1 MAIRKSIPPSAASA
15 LLQQMPTLPVG
26 LAEFHLIFDTA
37 AIGVA
42 VVNDRGTVVYANP
55 RLAALLGV
63 TVRDIV
69 GSTPANFQHPDD
81 IAADNGMFQE
91 LVEGVRSAYQLE
103 QRYIRADG
111 SVLWG
116 RLSVSAA
123 RREDG
128 VLYSIGFVED
138 VTAEKLERERQRK
151 QQQVL
156 KERQA
161 KAQFLSEAG
170 HVLSSSLDYEATLK
184 TVARLAVPRVADW
197 CTIHVVDQAGTITQL
212 EVAHSNPD
220 ELEIALEYERKYPPD
235 PNDTRRSFNRVLRTG
250 KSELYPEITREMIE
264 RFAVHPDQVRLLVEL
279 KLHSAMIVP
288 LIGSARVLGTITFLS
303 AESRRSYDAADLWLA
318 QALATRA
325 AFAVENA
332 ELLQRAEAANRA
344 KSVFLATMSHEI
356 RTPIN
361 AIVGYSDLL
370 EAGVAGP
377 LTGQQHDYLRRIVES
392 SAHLLRL
399 INDVLD
405 LSRIEAGGLS
415 VVRSQ
420 VLATTVVAEAVRL
433 IKPEA
438 AQRGVELHEACLC
451 GQPPM
456 LLGDG
461 GRVRQIMVNLMSNA
475 VKFTQRGGVISIVCG
490 IDSPPPESRLPAEP
504 YVFMRVVDTGPGI
517 SEEQLEAIFQPF
529 VQVDNALTRAHGGSG
544 LGLAISRQL
553 AHLMKGQITVA
564 SQRGLGST
572 FTLWLPTAE

>member
-1 MAIRKSIPPSAASA
+1 MAIPKSNLPSAASA
-15 LLQQMPTLPVG
+15 LMQEIPTLPVG
-26 LAEFHLIFDTA
+26 VAEFHMLFDTA

-42 VVNDRGTVVYANP
+42 VVNDIGVVVYANP
-55 RLAALLGV
+55 RLAALMGV
-63 TVRDIV
+63 TVQDIV
-69 GSTPANFQHPDD
+69 GSTPFEFQHPDD
-81 IAADNGMFQE
+81 SAADNGMFQE
-91 LVEGVRSAYQLE
+91 LVAGVRSAYQLD

-111 SVLWG
+111 SILWG

-123 RREDG
+123 RRSDG

-138 VTAEKLERERQRK
+138 VTAEKLERERQLK

-235 PNDTRRSFNRVLRTG
+235 ANDTRRSFNRVLRTG
-250 KSELYPEITREMIE
+250 KPELYPQITRDMIE
-264 RFAVHPDQVRLLVEL
+264 RFAVHPDQVRILVEL

-288 LIGSARVLGTITFLS
+288 LIGSGRVLGTITFLS

-361 AIVGYSDLL
+361 AIIGYPISWKRYCGS
-370 EAGVAGP
+370 AHWTA
-377 LTGQQHDYLRRIVES
+377 HDYLRRIVKAVRTCCVS
-392 SAHLLRL
+392 SA
-399 INDVLD
+399 
-405 LSRIEAGGLS
+405 
-415 VVRSQ
+415 
-420 VLATTVVAEAVRL
+420 
-433 IKPEA
+433 
-438 AQRGVELHEACLC
+438 
-451 GQPPM
+451 M
-456 LLGDG
+456 
-461 GRVRQIMVNLMSNA
+461 
-475 VKFTQRGGVISIVCG
+475 FW
-490 IDSPPPESRLPAEP
+490 
-504 YVFMRVVDTGPGI
+504 
-517 SEEQLEAIFQPF
+517 
-529 VQVDNALTRAHGGSG
+529 
-544 LGLAISRQL
+544 ISR
-553 AHLMKGQITVA
+553 A
-564 SQRGLGST
+564 SRQAECPWCART
-572 FTLWLPTAE
+572 CLPQH